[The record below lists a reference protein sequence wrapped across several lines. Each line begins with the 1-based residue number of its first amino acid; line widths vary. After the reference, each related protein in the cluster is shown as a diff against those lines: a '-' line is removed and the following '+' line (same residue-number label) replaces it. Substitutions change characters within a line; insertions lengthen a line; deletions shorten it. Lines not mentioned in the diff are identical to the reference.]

1 MQGTTILTMGM
12 LHTMATQRMQPMQ
25 LPAGLP
31 SRLDLQASSEQ
42 YMQTAQRMQR
52 EPQRTLLWRQAAA
65 YRQLP
70 AGLWQLL
77 LTQLRYSS
85 SSSSHTTNS
94 SSRCSRS
101 HRHQPLVTSLRGPRW
116 VQHSSSPSQSQ
127 QATPTSGDAAAAAA

>member
-1 MQGTTILTMGM
+1 MQGTTTLTTGM

-42 YMQTAQRMQR
+42 YMQTAQHMQR
-52 EPQRTLLWRQAAA
+52 EPQRMLLWRQAAA

-85 SSSSHTTNS
+85 SSHTTNS

-101 HRHQPLVTSLRGPRW
+101 HRHQPLVTSLRGPLW

-127 QATPTSGDAAAAAA
+127 QATATSGGAAAAAA